1 MSHYPSALSSDERRT
16 LPGQNELRQLAHDD
30 PQAFEELRGELIE
43 NAILRAPER
52 MHLRLRQLQF
62 RVDGI
67 RRLARTPLGAL
78 LKIQALMWESFLR
91 MDEALQR
98 LDALTSA
105 DAQRGGDG
113 AKANSRAAQVSA
125 QVIDFRTRQ
134 LLGDG

>member
-30 PQAFEELRGELIE
+30 PQAFETLRGELIE

-78 LKIQALMWESFLR
+78 LKMQALMWESFLR

-98 LDALTSA
+98 LDALTRA
-105 DAQRGGDG
+105 NKG
-113 AKANSRAAQVSA
+113 ASTNSRGAQAGAQASA
-125 QVIDFRTRQ
+125 HIINFRTRQ
-134 LLGDG
+134 PLQP

>member
-1 MSHYPSALSSDERRT
+1 MSHYPPALSPELPLPRRS
-16 LPGQNELRQLAHDD
+16 LPGQNELRQLARDD

-78 LKIQALMWESFLR
+78 LKMQAMMWESFLR

-98 LDALTSA
+98 LDALTRARDSA
-105 DAQRGGDG
+105 MD
-113 AKANSRAAQVSA
+113 NSRSA

-134 LLGDG
+134 PLGDGY